1 MFKTASRKGVTL
13 IELLIV
19 VLILAALAA
28 IAVPRISQSAMSA
41 KATACKS
48 NIDII
53 NSAIEM
59 YFIDNGSYPANLIPV
74 TTDLSYFP
82 DGAPR
87 CPVDNSLYGP
97 GLVNNRIDASGHN
110 H

>member
-1 MFKTASRKGVTL
+1 MVKAANRKGVTL

-28 IAVPRISQSAMSA
+28 IAIPRIAQSATTA
-41 KATACKS
+41 KATACKT
-48 NIDII
+48 NIDIL

-59 YFIDNGSYPANLIPV
+59 YRVDTGNYPAYLPPV
-74 TTDLSYFP
+74 TNNPAYFP
-82 DGAPR
+82 DGIPK
-87 CPVDNSLYGP
+87 CPVDGSSYGP
-97 GLVNNRIDASGHN
+97 GLVNNRIDASSHN